1 MVAKQGSQRQLW
13 DTCCNLLPKEAPEV
27 PQTIKVT
34 ITASGSMPELDGKT
48 LVLKGP
54 QPLVKLLSEG
64 CCGIG
69 VQCLDIESCVYHSTK
84 VQKQKNN
91 ERARK
96 TANNFL

>member
-1 MVAKQGSQRQLW
+1 MVAKQGSQCQPW
-13 DTCCNLLPKEAPEV
+13 DTCCNLLPKEVPEV

-64 CCGIG
+64 CCGRG
-69 VQCLDIESCVYHSTK
+69 VQCLDSESCVYHSTK
-84 VQKQKNN
+84 VEKKN

>member
-1 MVAKQGSQRQLW
+1 MVAKQGSRCQPW

-27 PQTIKVT
+27 PQSIKVT

-54 QPLVKLLSEG
+54 QPPVKLLSEG

-69 VQCLDIESCVYHSTK
+69 VQCLDIDGCVYHSTK
-84 VQKQKNN
+84 VRKHKKQ
-91 ERARK
+91 
-96 TANNFL
+96 